1 VFLERGY
8 ERATIKAIAD
18 TAQVSAG
25 TVLNAAPS
33 KAALLAEILKEEY
46 AAIGDSAE
54 RLATAL
60 SGRLSDRLL
69 ALCVPAPVRV
79 EHVGRTAVLGLA
91 AKPIVDMMLGVRRLA
106 DVERRIPVL
115 EADGWE
121 YVPEHERIFPDRR
134 FFARPVPR
142 PRTHHLHAVEVGT
155 DFWRDHL
162 AFRDH
167 LRTHPADADIGSIF
181 GWGFPAWTGGT
192 LSFIETVG
200 VEHFVREADRLTEAY
215 GDRFAVPES
224 LRTMAKE
231 GRTFYAGAEPAAGR
245 NAA

>member
-1 VFLERGY
+1 VSELGG
-8 ERATIKAIAD
+8 RAVGEPVVI
-18 TAQVSAG
+18 V
-25 TVLNAAPS
+25 PFR
-33 KAALLAEILKEEY
+33 AEW
-46 AAIGDSAE
+46 AE
-54 RLATAL
+54 RFVEQ
-60 SGRLSDRLL
+60 RERLL
-69 ALCVPAPVRV
+69 VLFAPEPVRI
-79 EHVGRTAVLGLA
+79 EHVGSTSVLGLA

-167 LRTHPADADIGSIF
+167 LRTHPADAEAYAALKRELAARYGHDREAYTEAKGD
-181 GWGFPAWTGGT
+181 
-192 LSFIETVG
+192 
-200 VEHFVREADRLTEAY
+200 FVRSVLARVGAL
-215 GDRFAVPES
+215 
-224 LRTMAKE
+224 LR
-231 GRTFYAGAEPAAGR
+231 AATPSPSHGSE
-245 NAA
+245 

>member
-1 VFLERGY
+1 VSEPVVIVPF
-8 ERATIKAIAD
+8 RAEWAD
-18 TAQVSAG
+18 RF
-25 TVLNAAPS
+25 
-33 KAALLAEILKEEY
+33 AEQ
-46 AAIGDSAE
+46 
-54 RLATAL
+54 R
-60 SGRLSDRLL
+60 DRLL
-69 ALCVPAPVRV
+69 ALFVPAPVRI
-79 EHVGRTAVLGLA
+79 EHVGSTSVLGLA

-167 LRTHPADADIGSIF
+167 LRTHPADAEAYAALKRELAARHGRHREAYTEAKSD
-181 GWGFPAWTGGT
+181 
-192 LSFIETVG
+192 
-200 VEHFVREADRLTEAY
+200 FVRSVLARVGA
-215 GDRFAVPES
+215 S
-224 LRTMAKE
+224 LRAAE
-231 GRTFYAGAEPAAGR
+231 PSPGHGAE
-245 NAA
+245 